1 VVGYVC
7 ARKKVEREHK
17 SRVVANAVA
26 VGQRKSGVIQSIGLK
41 LWSKETCRK
50 W

>member
-1 VVGYVC
+1 MYVQE
-7 ARKKVEREHK
+7 KKSKENK
-17 SRVVANAVA
+17 SRVVANA